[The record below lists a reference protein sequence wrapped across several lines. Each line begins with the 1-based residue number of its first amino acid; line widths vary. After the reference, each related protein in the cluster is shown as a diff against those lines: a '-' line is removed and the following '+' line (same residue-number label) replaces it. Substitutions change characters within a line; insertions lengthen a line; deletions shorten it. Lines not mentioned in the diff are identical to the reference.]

1 VAISLARLLFVLA
14 TTFCPWKPRKELI
27 LFEIMYPGPG
37 MVVFVVVLMLIETMV
52 IISMMV
58 AHQEILAQKPIMGLK
73 LSLKWKT
80 EISGISYW

>member
-1 VAISLARLLFVLA
+1 
-14 TTFCPWKPRKELI
+14 
-27 LFEIMYPGPG
+27 